1 VQNRK
6 DLLEAHRLMTQRS
19 ALALI
24 CGEPDSPNQPLR
36 RLNLGTISSV
46 LVGAIAAGV
55 FAVLGLIAPGSAS
68 GLTRPGTLVIDSAS
82 ATAYVPCAGGKL
94 CPALNEA
101 SALLALDSASVRRV
115 NASQASLSHYS
126 IGPTI
131 GVAGLPQDLPAA
143 GDLVSGPWAVCAAS
157 GVTTLV
163 GGRSVGGTALGVTS
177 AELAT
182 TGQGGDWVLW
192 NGARLLIQPQ
202 VAQTLFPAMQVQT
215 VPLAWLDALPQ
226 GPDFTALQIPGQGTV
241 VTGPGGTPTTA
252 GQVYGQPGGGGAAA
266 QYYVLLASGKLAQIS
281 ATQAQ
286 LLEREPGAPA
296 QRPISPSM
304 ATGDLS
310 GTPIPPGG
318 LPSTVPALAPVTS
331 ALCIRYGPGLQHQI
345 ITGGTVPA
353 GATPT
358 EVSSAGVSS
367 AGATSAG
374 VTSAGVT
381 SAGAT
386 SAGVSSAGATS
397 AGVSSAGA
405 TSAGVSSAGATSP
418 EASSAGATPAAA
430 VSQVWLPPAHGAL
443 AGAAPGST
451 ASGVT
456 SYFLV
461 TGATRYALSSQGVAA
476 VLGYDLKTQSTV
488 LPAALLDLLPTGPAL
503 NPAAATATAASS

>member
-1 VQNRK
+1 MQNRK
-6 DLLEAHRLMTQRS
+6 DLLQAHRLMTQRS

-68 GLTRPGTLVIDSAS
+68 GLTRAGTLVIDSGS
-82 ATAYVPCAGGKL
+82 ATAYVPCDGGKL

-115 NASQASLSHYS
+115 NVSQASLSHYS

-131 GVAGLPQDLPAA
+131 GVAGLPQDLP
-143 GDLVSGPWAVCAAS
+143 GPSDLVSGPWAVCAVS

-163 GGRSVGGTALGVTS
+163 GGRSVGGTALGAAA

-202 VAQTLFPAMQVQT
+202 VAETLFPAMQVQT

-226 GPDFTALQIPGQGTV
+226 GPDFTAPQIPGQGTV
-241 VTGPGGTPTTA
+241 VTGPGGTPATA

-310 GTPIPPGG
+310 GTPIPASG

-331 ALCIRYGPGLQHQI
+331 ALCVRYGPGLQRQI

-358 EVSSAGVSS
+358 GATPTGATPTGATSTGVRRRPGATST
-367 AGATSAG
+367 GATSA
-374 VTSAGVT
+374 
-381 SAGAT
+381 
-386 SAGVSSAGATS
+386 
-397 AGVSSAGA
+397 
-405 TSAGVSSAGATSP
+405 
-418 EASSAGATPAAA
+418 AS

-461 TGATRYALSSQGVAA
+461 TGATRYALSSQSVAA
-476 VLGYDLKTQSTV
+476 VLGYNLNSQATV
-488 LPAALLDLLPTGPAL
+488 LPAAILDLLPSGPAL
-503 NPAAATATAASS
+503 NPNAATATAAAAG

>member
-1 VQNRK
+1 MQNRK
-6 DLLEAHRLMTQRS
+6 DLLQAHRLMTQRS

-68 GLTRPGTLVIDSAS
+68 GLTRAGTLVIDSGS
-82 ATAYVPCAGGKL
+82 ATAYVPCDGGKL

-115 NASQASLSHYS
+115 NVSQASLSHYS

-131 GVAGLPQDLPAA
+131 GVAGLPQDLP
-143 GDLVSGPWAVCAAS
+143 GPSDLVSGPWAVCAVS

-163 GGRSVGGTALGVTS
+163 GGRSVGGTALGAAA

-226 GPDFTALQIPGQGTV
+226 GPDFTAPQIPGQGTV
-241 VTGPGGTPTTA
+241 VTGPGGTPATA

-310 GTPIPPGG
+310 GTPIPAGG

-331 ALCIRYGPGLQHQI
+331 ALCVRYGPGLQRQI

-358 EVSSAGVSS
+358 
-367 AGATSAG
+367 GATS
-374 VTSAGVT
+374 
-381 SAGAT
+381 
-386 SAGVSSAGATS
+386 
-397 AGVSSAGA
+397 
-405 TSAGVSSAGATSP
+405 
-418 EASSAGATPAAA
+418 
-430 VSQVWLPPAHGAL
+430 
-443 AGAAPGST
+443 
-451 ASGVT
+451 
-456 SYFLV
+456 
-461 TGATRYALSSQGVAA
+461 TGHVDRGHVGGLGQPGVAA
-476 VLGYDLKTQSTV
+476 ARAWCPGRRRAGQHRVRGDLV
-488 LPAALLDLLPTGPAL
+488 LPGHRGHPVRPVVAERRRGPRLRPEDPGHRAARRPPRPAPL
-503 NPAAATATAASS
+503 RPRPQPERRHRRPQPGRQRLAPAPASSGPRASAPPRPPTADSCHRPKLCPL

>member
-1 VQNRK
+1 MQNRK
-6 DLLEAHRLMTQRS
+6 DLLQAHRLMTQRS

-68 GLTRPGTLVIDSAS
+68 GLTRAGTLVIDSGS
-82 ATAYVPCAGGKL
+82 ATAYVPCDGGKL

-115 NASQASLSHYS
+115 NVSQASLSHYS

-131 GVAGLPQDLPAA
+131 GVAGLPQDLP
-143 GDLVSGPWAVCAAS
+143 GPSDLVSGPWAVCAVS

-163 GGRSVGGTALGVTS
+163 GGRAVGGTALGAAA

-202 VAQTLFPAMQVQT
+202 VAETLFPAMQAQT

-226 GPDFTALQIPGQGTV
+226 GPDFTAPQIPGQGTV
-241 VTGPGGTPTTA
+241 VTGPGGTPATA
-252 GQVYGQPGGGGAAA
+252 SQVYGQPGGGGAAA

-310 GTPIPPGG
+310 GTPIPASG

-331 ALCIRYGPGLQHQI
+331 ALCVRYGPGLQRQI

-358 EVSSAGVSS
+358 
-367 AGATSAG
+367 
-374 VTSAGVT
+374 
-381 SAGAT
+381 
-386 SAGVSSAGATS
+386 
-397 AGVSSAGA
+397 
-405 TSAGVSSAGATSP
+405 
-418 EASSAGATPAAA
+418 GATPTGSTPNGVHVDRVHVDRVHVNRVHVDGIGQPGMAAA
-430 VSQVWLPPAHGAL
+430 RAWRPGRRRARQHRVRGDLVLPGHRGHPVRPVVAERRRRARLQPEQPGHRPARGHPRP
-443 AGAAPGST
+443 APLRPCPQPQRRHRDRCGSRR
-451 ASGVT
+451 ASGPRMRA
-456 SYFLV
+456 LV
-461 TGATRYALSSQGVAA
+461 S
-476 VLGYDLKTQSTV
+476 
-488 LPAALLDLLPTGPAL
+488 PAPTGRL
-503 NPAAATATAASS
+503 SFT

>member
-1 VQNRK
+1 MQNRK
-6 DLLEAHRLMTQRS
+6 DLLQAHRLMTQRS

-68 GLTRPGTLVIDSAS
+68 GLTRAGTLVIDSGS
-82 ATAYVPCAGGKL
+82 ATAYVPCDGGKL

-115 NASQASLSHYS
+115 NVSQASLAHYS

-131 GVAGLPQDLPAA
+131 GVAGLPQDLP
-143 GDLVSGPWAVCAAS
+143 GPSDLVSGPWAVCAVS

-163 GGRSVGGTALGVTS
+163 GGRSVGGTALGAAA

-202 VAQTLFPAMQVQT
+202 VAETLFPAMQVQT

-226 GPDFTALQIPGQGTV
+226 GPDFTAPQIPGQGTV
-241 VTGPGGTPTTA
+241 VTGPGGTPATA
-252 GQVYGQPGGGGAAA
+252 GQVYGQPSGGGAAA

-310 GTPIPPGG
+310 GTPIPANG

-331 ALCIRYGPGLQHQI
+331 ALCVRYGPGLQRQI

-358 EVSSAGVSS
+358 GATPTGATSTGATST
-367 AGATSAG
+367 GATSA
-374 VTSAGVT
+374 
-381 SAGAT
+381 
-386 SAGVSSAGATS
+386 
-397 AGVSSAGA
+397 
-405 TSAGVSSAGATSP
+405 
-418 EASSAGATPAAA
+418 AS

-461 TGATRYALSSQGVAA
+461 TGASRYALSSQSVAA
-476 VLGYDLKTQSTV
+476 VLGYNLNSQATV
-488 LPAALLDLLPTGPAL
+488 LPAAILDLLPSGPAL
-503 NPAAATATAASS
+503 NPNAATATAAAAG

>member
-1 VQNRK
+1 MQNRK
-6 DLLEAHRLMTQRS
+6 DLLQAHRLMTQRS

-68 GLTRPGTLVIDSAS
+68 GLTRPGTLVIDSAT
-82 ATAYVPCAGGKL
+82 ATAYVPCDGGKL

-163 GGRSVGGTALGVTS
+163 GGRSVGGTALGATS

-182 TGQGGDWVLW
+182 TGRGEWVLW
-192 NGARLLIQPQ
+192 NGARLLIDPQ

-215 VPLAWLDALPQ
+215 IPLAWLDALPQ
-226 GPDFTALQIPGQGTV
+226 GPDFTAPQIPGQGAV
-241 VTGPGGTPTTA
+241 VTGPGGAPATA
-252 GQVYGQPGGGGAAA
+252 GQVYSQPSAGGAAA

-310 GTPIPPGG
+310 GTPIPAGG

-331 ALCIRYGPGLQHQI
+331 ALCVRYGPGLQRQI
-345 ITGGTVPA
+345 ITGGTVPT

-358 EVSSAGVSS
+358 AGTATGTTA
-367 AGATSAG
+367 AGATATGATPSGA
-374 VTSAGVT
+374 T

-386 SAGVSSAGATS
+386 SAGATSAGATS
-397 AGVSSAGA
+397 AGA
-405 TSAGVSSAGATSP
+405 TSAT
-418 EASSAGATPAAA
+418 A

-443 AGAAPGST
+443 VGAAPGST

-476 VLGYDLKTQSTV
+476 VLGYDLKTQATV
-488 LPAALLDLLPTGPAL
+488 LPAALLDLLPSGPAL
-503 NPAAATATAASS
+503 SPAAATAGAATPASG

>member
-1 VQNRK
+1 MGSAGDLMQNRK
-6 DLLEAHRLMTQRS
+6 DLLQAHRLMTQRS

-68 GLTRPGTLVIDSAS
+68 GLTRAGTLVIDSGS
-82 ATAYVPCAGGKL
+82 ATAYVPCDGGKL

-115 NASQASLSHYS
+115 NVSQASLSHYS

-131 GVAGLPQDLPAA
+131 GVAGLPQDLP
-143 GDLVSGPWAVCAAS
+143 GPSDLVSGPWAVCAVS

-163 GGRSVGGTALGVTS
+163 GGRPVGGAALGATA

-202 VAQTLFPAMQVQT
+202 VAETLFPAMQVQT

-226 GPDFTALQIPGQGTV
+226 GPDFTAPQIPGQGTV
-241 VTGPGGTPTTA
+241 VTGPGGTPATA
-252 GQVYGQPGGGGAAA
+252 GQVYGQPSGGGAAA

-310 GTPIPPGG
+310 GTSIPASG

-331 ALCIRYGPGLQHQI
+331 ALCVRYGPGLQRQI

-358 EVSSAGVSS
+358 
-367 AGATSAG
+367 GATSTGA
-374 VTSAGVT
+374 TPT
-381 SAGAT
+381 GAT
-386 SAGVSSAGATS
+386 STGATPTGATS
-397 AGVSSAGA
+397 
-405 TSAGVSSAGATSP
+405 T
-418 EASSAGATPAAA
+418 GATPAAVA
-430 VSQVWLPPAHGAL
+430 SAPSAASVSQVWLPPAHGAL

-461 TGATRYALSSQGVAA
+461 TGATRYALSSQSVAA
-476 VLGYDLKTQSTV
+476 VLGYNLNSQATV
-488 LPAALLDLLPTGPAL
+488 LPAAILDLLPSGPAL
-503 NPAAATATAASS
+503 NPNAATAAAAAAAG